1 MAIVL
6 RLVFVC
12 QFRICMG
19 FLLQSRDLLKTFLIP
34 PKTFIT
40 FMMTL
45 EDHYVKDN
53 PFHNSMHA
61 ADVTQSTH
69 VLLNTPALESVFTP
83 LEIMAALFA
92 ATIHDVD
99 HPGLTNQFL
108 INSSKYN
115 VLQAC
120 YSYRNNTP
128 RAIKCLILR
137 LCTYGE

>member
-1 MAIVL
+1 MSSFCLAFDYVSIYIYIYIY
-6 RLVFVC
+6 VC
-12 QFRICMG
+12 MYIF
-19 FLLQSRDLLKTFLIP
+19 LQSRDLLKTFLIP

-108 INSSKYN
+108 INSSK
-115 VLQAC
+115 
-120 YSYRNNTP
+120 
-128 RAIKCLILR
+128 
-137 LCTYGE
+137 CTLLY